1 MQVFFSS
8 SLAYCA
14 NYLESL
20 LIVVITNEFNNI
32 EKKIRKLMT
41 IALNVAMQQ
50 RRDKI
55 DCCVL
60 TILNPIFVNTY

>member
-1 MQVFFSS
+1 MKKKNTCINLNNAKSFRLMQAFFSS

-32 EKKIRKLMT
+32 EKKNKET
-41 IALNVAMQQ
+41 
-50 RRDKI
+50 D
-55 DCCVL
+55 DYSTECCDAA
-60 TILNPIFVNTY
+60 T

>member
-1 MQVFFSS
+1 
-8 SLAYCA
+8 
-14 NYLESL
+14 
-20 LIVVITNEFNNI
+20 
-32 EKKIRKLMT
+32 MT